1 MPDAHPARSAEVV
14 IVYEGKDI
22 SRDIAPYLVSFSYT
36 DNASDKADD
45 ISVTLEDREG
55 RWRDPW
61 FPSKGDIIKASI
73 LTREWDAPDKAESL
87 PCGTFTVD
95 EIECSGPPTVV
106 VIKGVSSLTTKPM
119 CREKHDRAWE
129 NAKLST
135 IAADIANANGLK
147 LFWDSPNDPFFE
159 RRQQDKASDLS
170 FLKGLCRDYGLGV
183 KVTDKQLVCYD
194 EESYEEHEPV
204 GTLKFGDKRIT
215 HYSFKTK
222 TADTYK
228 AARVRYHHPVKAE
241 TIEATETDEDAE
253 GNGRDLEINERVD
266 TLADAK
272 TMAKKRLRDANKKE
286 ITGRI
291 DMMGDL
297 RFVGGQNITISGW
310 GKFSGRYA
318 IDKATHSVRGGYTTS
333 LELRMGGKSKK
344 AVKKKKKAD
353 KSGSRGLF
361 CSEDQ
366 TYKAG
371 RGTTGNAG

>member
-1 MPDAHPARSAEVV
+1 MNAHPARSAEVV

-36 DNASDKADD
+36 DNASGKADD

-61 FPSKGDIIKASI
+61 FPTKGDVIKASI

-119 CREKHDRAWE
+119 CREKHNKAWE
-129 NAKLST
+129 NVKLST
-135 IAADIANANGLK
+135 IAADIANKNGLK
-147 LFWDSPNDPFFE
+147 LFWDAPEDPFFE
-159 RRQQDKASDLS
+159 RRQQDEASDLS
-170 FLKGLCRDYGLGV
+170 FLNALCRDYGIGV

-194 EESYEEHEPV
+194 EEAYEDHEAV
-204 GTLKFGDKRIT
+204 TTIRFGDKRIT
-215 HYSFKTK
+215 RYSFKTK

-228 AARVRYHHPVKAE
+228 AARVRYHHPTKDE
-241 TIEATETDEDAE
+241 TIEAVEEDEDAE

-266 TLADAK
+266 TVADAK
-272 TMAKKRLRDANKKE
+272 TVAKKRLRDANKKE
-286 ITGRI
+286 ITGKI

-297 RFVGGQNITISGW
+297 RFVGGQNLTVSGW
-310 GKFSGRYA
+310 GKFDGTYA
-318 IDKATHSVRGGYTTS
+318 IDKATHNISGGYTMS
-333 LELRMGGKSKK
+333 LDLRMGGKSKE
-344 AVKKKKKAD
+344 AVKKKKAKA
-353 KSGSRGLF
+353 K
-361 CSEDQ
+361 E
-366 TYKAG
+366 K
-371 RGTTGNAG
+371 GTSYYTGDDYYGKGDNG

>member
-1 MPDAHPARSAEVV
+1 MDAHPARSVEVV
-14 IVYEGKDI
+14 IEYEGKDI
-22 SRDIAPYLVSFSYT
+22 SRDIAPYLISFSYT

-61 FPSKGDIIKASI
+61 FPSKGDVIKASI
-73 LTREWDAPDKAESL
+73 LTREWDAPDKSESL

-106 VIKGVSSLTTKPM
+106 VIKGVSALTTKPM

-135 IAADIANANGLK
+135 IAADIANGNGLK
-147 LFWDSPNDPFFE
+147 LFWDSSNDPFFE
-159 RRQQDKASDLS
+159 RRQQDKASDMG
-170 FLKGLCRDYGLGV
+170 FLKGLCRDYGLGL

-194 EESYEEHEPV
+194 EESYEDHEAV
-204 GTLKFGDKRIT
+204 TELKFGDKRIT
-215 HYSFKTK
+215 RYRFKTK

-228 AARVRYHHPVKAE
+228 AARVRYHHPVKGE
-241 TIEATETDEDAE
+241 TIEATEEDEDAE

-266 TLADAK
+266 TIADAK
-272 TMAKKRLRDANKKE
+272 TVAKKRLREANKRE
-286 ITGRI
+286 ITGKI

-297 RFVGGQNITISGW
+297 RFVGGQNVTISGF
-310 GKFSGRYA
+310 GKFSGKYA
-318 IDKATHSVRGGYTTS
+318 IDKATHNVTGGYTTS

-344 AVKKKKKAD
+344 AMKKKKKAD
-353 KSGSRGLF
+353 KSGSGRLV
-361 CSEDQ
+361 CDESE
-366 TYKAG
+366 TYQAG
-371 RGTTGNAG
+371 KGTTGNAK

>member
-1 MPDAHPARSAEVV
+1 M
-14 IVYEGKDI
+14 
-22 SRDIAPYLVSFSYT
+22 
-36 DNASDKADD
+36 
-45 ISVTLEDREG
+45 
-55 RWRDPW
+55 
-61 FPSKGDIIKASI
+61 
-73 LTREWDAPDKAESL
+73 
-87 PCGTFTVD
+87 
-95 EIECSGPPTVV
+95 
-106 VIKGVSSLTTKPM
+106 
-119 CREKHDRAWE
+119 
-129 NAKLST
+129 
-135 IAADIANANGLK
+135 
-147 LFWDSPNDPFFE
+147 
-159 RRQQDKASDLS
+159 S

-253 GNGRDLEINERVD
+253 GHGRDLEINELVD